1 MASASRIRSVRYVIF
16 CLCGLDIFWGV
27 SGHTF
32 FKRRRA
38 RGMRREDAVAR
49 SICRIQDFRF
59 CAPLDVSFLSS
70 LATRRCFSVW
80 DPGVRL
86 RGYLPLALFKT
97 SLLDLSWR
105 RERRTMGTRRTT
117 HQLRAHA
124 TNILFLSIT
133 SDDNNSLRKRNAP
146 SSATRLSRNRR

>member
-1 MASASRIRSVRYVIF
+1 MASASRIRNVRYVIF
-16 CLCGLDIFWGV
+16 WIRYLLGCEWAHLFLNDNA
-27 SGHTF
+27 
-32 FKRRRA
+32 RA
-38 RGMRREDAVAR
+38 RNEKGRCGRAVHLPHSGLSFFVLLSMFRSFPLSRRVAVSVFRIRESGCLGILPR
-49 SICRIQDFRF
+49 SLF
-59 CAPLDVSFLSS
+59 
-70 LATRRCFSVW
+70 
-80 DPGVRL
+80 
-86 RGYLPLALFKT
+86 FKT

>member
-1 MASASRIRSVRYVIF
+1 M
-16 CLCGLDIFWGV
+16 WGV
-27 SGHTF
+27 SGPTF
-32 FKRRRA
+32 FKRQRA
-38 RGMRREDAVAR
+38 RANEKGRCGRAVHLPH
-49 SICRIQDFRF
+49 SGLSFFVILSMFR
-59 CAPLDVSFLSS
+59 SFLSRRVALCVSDRESGCLGILPRS
-70 LATRRCFSVW
+70 LF
-80 DPGVRL
+80 
-86 RGYLPLALFKT
+86 FKT

>member
-1 MASASRIRSVRYVIF
+1 VGTPFLNDNA
-16 CLCGLDIFWGV
+16 
-27 SGHTF
+27 
-32 FKRRRA
+32 RA
-38 RGMRREDAVAR
+38 RNEKGRCGRAVHLPHSGLSFFVLLSMFRSFPLSRRVAV
-49 SICRIQDFRF
+49 SVFRTRESG
-59 CAPLDVSFLSS
+59 CVGIS
-70 LATRRCFSVW
+70 LF
-80 DPGVRL
+80 
-86 RGYLPLALFKT
+86 FKT